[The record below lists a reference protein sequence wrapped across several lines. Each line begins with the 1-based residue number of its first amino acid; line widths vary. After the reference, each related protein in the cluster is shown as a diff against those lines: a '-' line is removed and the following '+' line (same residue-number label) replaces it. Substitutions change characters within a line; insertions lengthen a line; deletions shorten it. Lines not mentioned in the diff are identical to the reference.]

1 LNVYNLKKNF
11 LTDIQPFPWRYAMN
25 RMLLTVPVFVAC
37 LILTVTAVPSGF
49 STPTINVVWPLEWG
63 GVWEGQSRTYICE
76 EATTPWETSGETICG
91 GTFIDPAITGDV
103 MWDVG
108 ALNAT
113 AVNITATA
121 TVTHYENCFKTTT
134 MNMVANRN
142 GNSMTGTIVVRE
154 NFAGPAIGCDAI
166 SPTCWHMDIEADRTG
181 PEPGT
186 CVAAVEPV
194 TWGHVKSIYE

>member
-1 LNVYNLKKNF
+1 V
-11 LTDIQPFPWRYAMN
+11 N
-25 RMLLTVPVFVAC
+25 RTVIALSVVVAC
-37 LILTVTAVPSGF
+37 LILTLAAVTLGSSMPA
-49 STPTINVVWPLEWG
+49 INVVWPLEWG
-63 GVWEGQSRTYICE
+63 GVWEGQSRTYFCE
-76 EATTPWETSGETICG
+76 EATTPWESSDETICG
-91 GTFIDPAITGDV
+91 GAFIDPEIADDV
-103 MWDVG
+103 IWDVG

-113 AVNITATA
+113 AVNLTATA
-121 TVTHYENCFKTTT
+121 TVTHYENCFKTTS

-142 GNSMTGTIVVRE
+142 GNSMTGIIVVRE

-166 SPTCWHMDIEADRTG
+166 PSTCWQLDIEADRTG